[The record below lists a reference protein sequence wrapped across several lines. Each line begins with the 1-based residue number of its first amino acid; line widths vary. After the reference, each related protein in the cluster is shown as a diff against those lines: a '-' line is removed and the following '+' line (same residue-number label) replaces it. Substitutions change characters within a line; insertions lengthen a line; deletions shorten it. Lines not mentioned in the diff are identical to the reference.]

1 MPCTAGS
8 VPGVGMSLGLVQGSW
23 VIGTYIDKDENDT
36 LIIGSLPS
44 ESTARAQGS
53 GFRDPSGIH
62 PRANTVD
69 TPNMARSIDFK
80 DDTSYT
86 QKRALN
92 VEKIPVATP
101 AKCASLDSSGA
112 DSYYENKSYGMLKPS
127 DVIRPKYPAN
137 KVYKT
142 EGGHCVE
149 YDDTESYERISETL
163 SEDIK
168 FWLPYIVI
176 DNIDVKTE
184 PDRNF
189 VKIELRFRITE
200 QGANQQII
208 IFYDSAGSTI
218 E

>member
-1 MPCTAGS
+1 MSFFIGVVEDVNDPVEKNRVRVRIFGKHTEDTTLIPTSRLPWSNVVMPCTAGS

-149 YDDTESYERISETL
+149 YDDTE
-163 SEDIK
+163 
-168 FWLPYIVI
+168 
-176 DNIDVKTE
+176 
-184 PDRNF
+184 
-189 VKIELRFRITE
+189 
-200 QGANQQII
+200 
-208 IFYDSAGSTI
+208 
-218 E
+218 